1 MSQTT
6 RQSSGAND
14 LVAARQ
20 SAMAAMA
27 RAELV
32 ELEAILADLSPVPRA
47 SDLRPP
53 EIGLVMLRGR
63 TGGEGAPFN
72 LGEATVS
79 RAAVRLE
86 GGATGFAYRLG
97 RQANAARAAAMIDAL
112 WQDETRREAV
122 EAALEPVRKR
132 LACEA
137 GQVRAETAATKVEFF
152 TLVRGED

>member
-1 MSQTT
+1 MSQSP
-6 RQSSGAND
+6 RQSSDDND
-14 LVAARQ
+14 LVVARQ

-27 RAELV
+27 KADMV
-32 ELEAILADLSPVPRA
+32 ELEAILAELSPVPSA

-112 WQDETRREAV
+112 WQDDARRDAV
-122 EAALEPVRKR
+122 EAALEPVRER
-132 LACEA
+132 LAFEA

>member
-1 MSQTT
+1 MSQSYEK
-6 RQSSGAND
+6 SSDAND
-14 LVAARQ
+14 LVSARQ
-20 SAMAAMA
+20 SVMAAMA
-27 RAELV
+27 RAEPV
-32 ELEAILADLSPVPRA
+32 ELEAILADLAPVPAA

-112 WQDETRREAV
+112 WQDEARRAAV
-122 EAALEPVRKR
+122 EAALEPVRTR
-132 LACEA
+132 LAGEE

>member
-1 MSQTT
+1 MSHNTQK
-6 RQSSGAND
+6 SSDAND
-14 LVAARQ
+14 LVNARQ

-32 ELEAILADLSPVPRA
+32 ELEAILADLAPVPQA

-53 EIGLVMLRGR
+53 EVGLVMLRGR

-112 WQDETRREAV
+112 WQDEARRDAV
-122 EAALEPVRKR
+122 EAALESVRER
-132 LACEA
+132 LANEA

>member
-1 MSQTT
+1 MSQSP
-6 RQSSGAND
+6 RQSSDAND
-14 LVAARQ
+14 LVVARQ

-27 RAELV
+27 KADMG
-32 ELEAILADLSPVPRA
+32 ELEAILTVLSPVPSA

-112 WQDETRREAV
+112 WQDDARRDAV
-122 EAALEPVRKR
+122 EAALEPVRER
-132 LACEA
+132 LALEA

>member
-1 MSQTT
+1 MSQNP
-6 RQSSGAND
+6 RQFSDAND
-14 LVAARQ
+14 LAVARQ

-27 RAELV
+27 KADMV
-32 ELEAILADLSPVPRA
+32 ELEAILAELSPVPKA

-112 WQDETRREAV
+112 WQDDARRDAV
-122 EAALEPVRKR
+122 EAALEPVRER
-132 LACEA
+132 LAFEA